1 MEGAA
6 AGVGQGGDLSEGAL
20 LMTSRSYVA
29 VRRDAAADWTPVSQR
44 HFKAGEEPT
53 IVEEWAEHIIVLRT
67 SKKKTVALIHKY
79 KKIL

>member
-6 AGVGQGGDLSEGAL
+6 VGVGEGGDLSEGAL

-67 SKKKTVALIHKY
+67 SKKTVALIHKY

>member
-6 AGVGQGGDLSEGAL
+6 VGVGEGGELSEGAL
-20 LMTSRSYVA
+20 LMTSRWFAA

-67 SKKKTVALIHKY
+67 SKKNSGSDS
-79 KKIL
+79 